1 VTRRRKYPL
10 HPDFDKLPVF
20 NIRFNRVAVGLL
32 NLLIRLTR
40 GLARG
45 RSEIVAEK
53 AALTRPDGTDCNVLL
68 FRPGDGGGR
77 PALLYYHG
85 GAFALTW
92 GGIHLGNAAAYA
104 RGSGCV
110 TVFVDYRL
118 GPKYPFPHGF
128 NDCYRALEWTVE
140 RAGELGIDPQRIAVA
155 GDSAGGALAVAVAQ
169 KARDTGLASLCG
181 QMLIYPVIDNECR
194 TASALEFVDTPMW
207 TGLSN
212 RRMWEMYLRDYP
224 DELPPYAVPGKGG
237 VRGLPAT
244 YIETAEYDPLR
255 DEAIAF
261 AEALR
266 GRGNASVVINATQG
280 TVHGY
285 DAVAGSAVVQ
295 DSMRQ
300 RIAFLQRVFARRNDE
315 TVPGSGQPQRR
326 AGPGRR
332 LGCNQEEQPHVR
344 DDHQ

>member
-1 VTRRRKYPL
+1 MTRRRKYPL
-10 HPDFDKLPVF
+10 HPDFARLPVF
-20 NIRFNRVAVGLL
+20 NLRFNRVGVGLL

-40 GLARG
+40 KLARG
-45 RSEIVAEK
+45 RWEIVAERT
-53 AALTRPDGTDCNVLL
+53 ALTRPDGTECTVLL
-68 FRPGDGGGR
+68 FRSGDSGGL

-85 GAFALTW
+85 GAFALTY
-92 GGIHLGNAAAYA
+92 GGIHLENAAAYA
-104 RGSGCV
+104 LGSGCV

-169 KARDTGLASLCG
+169 KARDSGLASLCG
-181 QMLIYPVIDNECR
+181 QMLIYPVIDNESR
-194 TASALEFVDTPMW
+194 TASAVEFLDTPMW
-207 TGLSN
+207 TRLSN

-224 DELPPYAVPGKGG
+224 AELPPYAVPGRGG
-237 VRGLPAT
+237 VQGLPAT

-255 DEAIAF
+255 DEAIEF

-266 GRGNASVVINATQG
+266 GQVDAPVIINATQG

-285 DAVAGSAVVQ
+285 DAVRGSTLVEE
-295 DSMRQ
+295 SMRQ
-300 RIAFLQRVFARRNDE
+300 RIAFLQRVFARRDDA
-315 TVPGSGQPQRR
+315 TGPGNGPAAALR
-326 AGPGRR
+326 AGAPAQPG
-332 LGCNQEEQPHVR
+332 GSDPCTQ
-344 DDHQ
+344 